1 MMRLTAFAFLALT
14 LAAAPAAAQKQTE
27 TFDRTLPFAQGGT
40 VKLRN
45 FSGDV
50 LVTGTAGQEV
60 VIHALRKATPE
71 RLANIKLDVQASG
84 TTIEIEANRRN
95 PEWDEKNNNVV
106 ETEFEIQV
114 PFGTDLDLYAFS
126 GTLRVRE
133 VIGQVKA
140 QTFSGNIDLDV
151 SRAQDTPRIEAQTFS
166 GDIMARVPAGANGQV
181 EFNTF
186 SGDLQTDLPLSL
198 QRGSRRSIRAGLGGG
213 GGERLEFKTFSGDVK
228 LVK

>member
-1 MMRLTAFAFLALT
+1 MRLTAFAFLALT
-14 LAAAPAAAQKQTE
+14 LAAVPAAAQKQTE
-27 TFDRTLPFAQGGT
+27 TFDRTLPMAQRGT

-50 LVTGTAGQEV
+50 LITGTSGQEV
-60 VIHALRKATPE
+60 VIHAVRRATRE
-71 RLANIKLDVQASG
+71 RLDNIKLDVRAEG

-95 PEWDEKNNNVV
+95 PDWEEKNNNVV

-114 PFGTDLDLYAFS
+114 PYETRLDLYAFS

-133 VIGQVKA
+133 VTGQVKA
-140 QTFSGNIDLDV
+140 QTFSGNIDIDV
-151 SRAQDTPRIEAQTFS
+151 SRASDTPRLEAETFS
-166 GDIMARVPAGANGQV
+166 GDITARVPPGANGQV

-186 SGDLQTDLPLSL
+186 SGELRADLPLSM
-198 QRGSRRSIRAGLGGG
+198 QRGSRRSISGGLGSG
-213 GGERLEFKTFSGDVK
+213 GGERLDFKTFSGDVK

>member
-1 MMRLTAFAFLALT
+1 MKITALALLALT
-14 LAAAPAAAQKQTE
+14 LTAVPATAQKQTE
-27 TFDRTLPFAQGGT
+27 TFDRTLPLAQGGT

-60 VIHALRKATPE
+60 VIHAVRTATRE
-71 RLANIKLDVQASG
+71 RLDNIKLEVEAKGSL
-84 TTIEIEANRRN
+84 IEIEANRRN
-95 PEWDEKNNNVV
+95 EDWEDKNNNVV

-114 PFGTDLDLYAFS
+114 PFGTNLDLYAFS

-151 SRAQDTPRIEAQTFS
+151 SRAQDTPRLDAETFS
-166 GDIMARVPAGANGQV
+166 GDITARVPTGANGRV

-186 SGDLQTDLPLSL
+186 SGDLQTDLPLTM
-198 QRGSRRSIRAGLGGG
+198 QRGSRRQISGGLGSGS
-213 GGERLEFKTFSGDVK
+213 GERLDFKTFSGDVK